1 MRISK
6 PVKILIGLLTGWI
19 FIYPFLFFFIWLF
32 FVFGIAA
39 ASNSTNTGYQIVPIV
54 ALSIFF
60 IIGCSAFIQIGLQL
74 FYFIHI
80 ILNKSGND
88 VVRVVFAIGMFLL
101 LYITMPIYY
110 FVYIL
115 PDNPP
120 VWALTPSTIQQN
132 AQGTPID

>member
-6 PVKILIGLLTGWI
+6 PIKILIGLLTAWI
-19 FIYPFLFFFIWLF
+19 FIYPFLFFFAWLF
-32 FVFGIAA
+32 FVFGIAS
-39 ASNSTNTGYQIVPIV
+39 ASNSTNSGYGFIPII
-54 ALSIFF
+54 AFPIFF
-60 IIGCSAFIQIGLQL
+60 ILVCSAFIQLGLQL

-101 LYITMPIYY
+101 QFIAMPIYY

-115 PDNPP
+115 PENPP
-120 VWALTPSTIQQN
+120 AWALAPSPGQQN
-132 AQGTPID
+132 V